1 MKIKIFTVGGTIDKI
16 YFDKKDTYAVGESVV
31 GDILKAA
38 NVDIDFICEALL
50 YKDSLDMSEVDR
62 QLIHDEI
69 VAEPSERIIITH
81 GTDTMVATA
90 KKLIDIADKVIVL
103 TGSMAPA
110 RFKSSDAEFNIGCAV
125 IAVQTLPAG
134 VYITMNGKVF
144 DPQNARKNVQENK
157 FEAIH

>member
-1 MKIKIFTVGGTIDKI
+1 MEIKIFTVGGTIDKI
-16 YFDKKDTYAVGESVV
+16 YFDKKDTYAVGESMV

-38 NVDIDFICEALL
+38 NVDIDFTCEALL
-50 YKDSLDMSEVDR
+50 YKDSLDMSDADR
-62 QLIHDEI
+62 QLVYDKI

-90 KKLIDIADKVIVL
+90 KQLIDIAGKVIVL

-134 VYITMNGKVF
+134 VYIIMNGKIF
-144 DPQNARKNVQENK
+144 DPKNARKNIPKNK